1 MDMNAIFEAS
11 AEFRQVVEEH
21 YSSLGLA
28 PRSFPRGTC
37 GDMSYMLGAYL
48 HDQGLGVFEY
58 IGGERGLAINDTWN
72 THAWLC
78 GDGVIVDITADQF
91 EDVDE
96 PVIVTRKSKWH
107 EEFRTESG
115 GQIFSEALKDSLVRP
130 YGKIMRALVER
141 ANKRAN

>member
-1 MDMNAIFEAS
+1 MDIDAISDA
-11 AEFRQVVEEH
+11 AANFRLVVEEQ
-21 YSSLGLA
+21 YFSLGLES
-28 PRSFPRGTC
+28 RSFPRGAC
-37 GDMSYMLGAYL
+37 GYMTHMLGAYL

-58 IGGERGLAINDTWN
+58 IGGERGFAINDTWS

-107 EEFRTESG
+107 EKFRTKSY
-115 GQIFSEALKDSLVRP
+115 GQIYIEALKDSLVRP
-130 YGKIMRALVER
+130 YGKIMRALEER